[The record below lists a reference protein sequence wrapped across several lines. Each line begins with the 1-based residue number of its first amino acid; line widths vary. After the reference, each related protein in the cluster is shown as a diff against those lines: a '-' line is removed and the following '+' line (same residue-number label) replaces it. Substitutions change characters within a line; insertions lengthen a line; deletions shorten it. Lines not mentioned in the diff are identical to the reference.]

1 MTFSENLLK
10 QIASDPDGLRA
21 AVLREQAERSLG
33 AFIRQAWSVIEPGT
47 TYIDNWHIELIAEHL
62 QAVNS
67 GEIRRLII
75 NIPPR
80 HMKSIEATVCYPVW
94 TWIQHPEK
102 RFIKVSY
109 SDALSRK
116 HNILSRDIINSPWY
130 QENWSDRFHLKYDV
144 NRQNEFENNHHG
156 MLYSTS
162 VGGAITG
169 NGADVIIIDDP
180 QNPIMANSETERQN
194 SIDFFKN
201 TLQTRLN
208 NPKTGAFIIIMQR
221 LHENDLTGYILS
233 EDLGYTHLCLP
244 AEAPERTV
252 ITFPVSKRQ
261 IVREAG
267 DILNPQ
273 RFDHEV
279 IESLKKSM
287 GSLQYAGQF
296 QQVPAPAEGVIFK
309 REWLHNFYSDGA
321 APNTQDIQSWDM
333 AFTKSEGS
341 AKVAGFVMGRK
352 GADIYIKDLVN
363 DKMTF
368 TESVAAVRTLYR
380 DAFGALG
387 KADEE
392 RVARAAAERGGH
404 IEILRVGEDDKAEQH
419 HRHAREQRG
428 AGLHQIEVIEEIHGL
443 ADDDRIDE
451 HSDADRLAQ
460 KDVDDEDGEG
470 DRDGSRAV
478 EDAERFG
485 GAEIQHLPRAD
496 ADVRLNGEIDAET
509 VEKERDRREEHIQQ
523 NRAGRGIVPQ
533 RGL

>member
-368 TESVAAVRTLYR
+368 TESVAAVRTLS
-380 DAFGALG
+380 G
-387 KADEE
+387 KWPRVRAKVVENKANGPAIVDLLKKEISGMVEFNPKGSKDE
-392 RVARAAAERGGH
+392 RAISVTPYFE
-404 IEILRVGEDDKAEQH
+404 
-419 HRHAREQRG
+419 
-428 AGLHQIEVIEEIHGL
+428 AGNIHFP
-443 ADDDRIDE
+443 DPKT
-451 HSDADRLAQ
+451 HPW
-460 KDVDDEDGEG
+460 VDDLI
-470 DRDGSRAV
+470 RDLLMFPKGTYKDTT
-478 EDAERFG
+478 DALVQG
-485 GAEIQHLPRAD
+485 ILYLMDKPTMSAPPKSAMLS
-496 ADVRLNGEIDAET
+496 
-509 VEKERDRREEHIQQ
+509 KESYWRT
-523 NRAGRGIVPQ
+523 
-533 RGL
+533 

>member
-130 QENWSDRFHLKYDV
+130 QQNWSDRFHLKYDV

-321 APNTQDIQSWDM
+321 APSTQDIQSWDM

-368 TESVAAVRTLYR
+368 TESVAAVRTLS
-380 DAFGALG
+380 G
-387 KADEE
+387 KWP
-392 RVARAAAERGGH
+392 RARAKVVENKANGPAIVDLLKKEIPGMVEFNPKGSKDERA
-404 IEILRVGEDDKAEQH
+404 ISVTPYFE
-419 HRHAREQRG
+419 
-428 AGLHQIEVIEEIHGL
+428 AGNIHFP
-443 ADDDRIDE
+443 DPKT
-451 HSDADRLAQ
+451 HPW
-460 KDVDDEDGEG
+460 VDDLI
-470 DRDGSRAV
+470 RDLLMFPKGTYKDTT
-478 EDAERFG
+478 DALVQG
-485 GAEIQHLPRAD
+485 ILYLMDKPTMSAPPKSAMLS
-496 ADVRLNGEIDAET
+496 
-509 VEKERDRREEHIQQ
+509 KESYWQT
-523 NRAGRGIVPQ
+523 
-533 RGL
+533 